1 MNKKNNKID
10 LVQINLVVRCK
21 DNPYDYCD
29 YYEKDDLKGH
39 WHLKDSIINDI
50 CAKEYCI

>member
-1 MNKKNNKID
+1 MKLKKNETKKKKKKFFYNKID

-39 WHLKDSIINDI
+39 
-50 CAKEYCI
+50 